1 MQLKTDSEFT
11 SIEWRVAS
19 VFCGLLHS
27 ADDAPGTM
35 TPLEVVPSIPT
46 TETLH
51 SVINLIILVDA
62 VNSLRKL
69 VVAIT
74 EIWLEYYTDEH

>member
-1 MQLKTDSEFT
+1 MASRQCLLW
-11 SIEWRVAS
+11 SI
-19 VFCGLLHS
+19 LHA

-35 TPLEVVPSIPT
+35 TPLEVVPSTPT
-46 TETLH
+46 TQTLH

-69 VVAIT
+69 VVAISET
-74 EIWLEYYTDEH
+74 WLEYYTDLQPPRDEQQ